1 MNSFNVFKKVLSVVL
16 CVALIAACFAGCTS
30 AKKTEKGEGQ
40 SVSVP
45 ADAPNPVVTI
55 TMSDKS
61 VMKAELYYDKA
72 PQTVCNFIYL
82 IEHGFYDGVI
92 FHRIVKDFVI
102 QAGDPTYTGGAG
114 LTYTIKGE
122 FSANGIENDLSHE
135 KGVLSMARTAQD
147 MDSASGQF
155 FICASDEQFLDGQ
168 YAAFGKL
175 IGQESFATLD
185 KISAAQTDSMDRP
198 VSDIK
203 IATATVDTYGVDY
216 PDPQISSGTLT

>member
-1 MNSFNVFKKVLSVVL
+1 M
-16 CVALIAACFAGCTS
+16 
-30 AKKTEKGEGQ
+30 
-40 SVSVP
+40 
-45 ADAPNPVVTI
+45 
-55 TMSDKS
+55 
-61 VMKAELYYDKA
+61 
-72 PQTVCNFIYL
+72 
-82 IEHGFYDGVI
+82 
-92 FHRIVKDFVI
+92 I
-102 QAGDPTYTGGAG
+102 QGGDPNGTGMGGPGYA
-114 LTYTIKGE
+114 IKGE
-122 FSANGIENDLSHE
+122 FAQNGFKNDLKHTR
-135 KGVLSMARTAQD
+135 GVLSMARTAQD

-155 FICASDEQFLDGQ
+155 FICVSDEQFLDGQ